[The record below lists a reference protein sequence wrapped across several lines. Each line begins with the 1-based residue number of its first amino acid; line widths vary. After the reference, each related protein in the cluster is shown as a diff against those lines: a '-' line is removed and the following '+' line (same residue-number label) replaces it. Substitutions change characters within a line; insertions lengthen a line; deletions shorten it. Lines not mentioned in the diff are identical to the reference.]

1 MSKTLILKPRVTEKA
16 YALAQRSNRYVFVV
30 PGSANKLSVAA
41 AVKDQFKVSVED
53 VNITVIKGKAKQAHK
68 KRGGTIKGRNSDSKR
83 AYVTLKAG
91 DTIPVFAAVE
101 AAEAKAEKA
110 QTAVDK
116 AAAKKEKK

>member
-30 PGSANKLSVAA
+30 PSSANKLSVAA
-41 AVKDQFKVSVED
+41 AVKDQFKVSVEN
-53 VNITVIKGKAKQAHK
+53 VNITVIKGKAKQAYK

-91 DTIPVFAAVE
+91 DTIPVFAAIE